1 MKTKKSK
8 LTVAAVVAAIIL
20 FVAAGV
26 SSDKESKQLEEN
38 IQPAAAVEEVD
49 TLDTALEKYSWSK
62 DNVVVLETAFGRFA
76 VEQPGRDN
84 FDNAPVIW
92 VANENTWGCDIV
104 VDVRQ
109 VWLDDGTH
117 SAAVYEDP
125 QLKPYPQQMFM
136 TPYHAWIPKDA
147 ALDDGTDIMLFNQD
161 VLDANEI
168 DFSNLKSMTF
178 TISGYYA
185 NSWEAHHEDAIP
197 FSTETFCIDF

>member
-8 LTVAAVVAAIIL
+8 LTVAAVIAAIIL

-38 IQPAAAVEEVD
+38 VQPAVAVEEVD

-76 VEQPGRDN
+76 VEQPERSENLDH
-84 FDNAPVIW
+84 APIIW
-92 VANENTWGCDIV
+92 VACENTWGTDIV
-104 VDVRQ
+104 IDVRQ

-117 SAAVYEDP
+117 FATIYDEADR
-125 QLKPYPQQMFM
+125 QYPKHMLM
-136 TPYHAWIPKDA
+136 TPYHAWLPKDA
-147 ALDDGTDIMLFNQD
+147 ALDDGRDIMLFDQD
-161 VLDANEI
+161 VLDENEI

-178 TISGYYA
+178 MISGYYA

-197 FSTETFCIDF
+197 FSAETFCVEF

>member
-20 FVAAGV
+20 FVAAGA

-76 VEQPGRDN
+76 VEKPDRIDQ
-84 FDNAPVIW
+84 APVIW
-92 VANENTWGCDIV
+92 VANENTWGTEIV
-104 VDVRQ
+104 VEVRQ

-117 SAAVYEDP
+117 FATIYDEADC
-125 QLKPYPQQMFM
+125 QYPRHMLM
-136 TPYHAWIPKDA
+136 TPYHAWLPKDA
-147 ALDDGTDIMLFNQD
+147 ALDDGRDIMLFDQD

-178 TISGYYA
+178 MISGYYA
-185 NSWEAHHEDAIP
+185 NSWEAHGDAAIP
-197 FSTETFCIDF
+197 FSAETFCVEF